1 MGGSASRAPRT
12 ADTAGASVPTAH
24 ENDTPTGRD
33 RSGGARPLLRVHGLS
48 KSFAGTRALD
58 GVGFEVCAGEVVS
71 VVGQNGSG
79 KSTLVKVLAGIHTP
93 DPGAVI
99 EHQDL
104 RFIHQDL
111 GLVPGLSTI
120 ENLDIARPLGRRGFR
135 PARARE
141 ERLAAE
147 RMIRRF
153 GGDFDVTAPIAG
165 ITAAERTIVAIA
177 RAMSDWSPTGNVLV
191 LDEPTAALG
200 AAEAGLLFDAVRRVA
215 AEGAGVV
222 FISHRLDEVLGLSDR
237 VVALRDGRLVADVPA
252 GEVDHDRLV
261 TLIAGNEPAEFRMEH
276 SDERG
281 RRALRARGLVTDVLH
296 GVDLDIHEGEIVGV
310 CGLLGS
316 GREHLAA
323 ALFGA
328 IDRHAGSVT
337 VAETPLRN
345 ADPAHSIRHGLAYV
359 PADRLRQG
367 AVMTMTATENL
378 TLPRL
383 RPLRGAF
390 GRLDRTAERS
400 EARTWTERVAL
411 RPPQPDRPLRLFS
424 GGNQQ
429 KIVMAKWLRV
439 APAVLLLDEP
449 TQGVDIAAKAGI
461 HELIAEARAAGTGV
475 LVSST
480 DTGEILD
487 LCDRVLILRD
497 GRVSAELGRH
507 ELSEARLI
515 SESLGLSTTSAPSD
529 PRD

>member
-1 MGGSASRAPRT
+1 MGNSASQGSRT
-12 ADTAGASVPTAH
+12 LPDGPATTDSGA
-24 ENDTPTGRD
+24 NKD
-33 RSGGARPLLRVHGLS
+33 RPDGVRPLLRVQGLS
-48 KSFAGTRALD
+48 KSFAGTKALD
-58 GVGFEVCAGEVVS
+58 SVGFEVNPGEVVS

-93 DPGAVI
+93 DPGAEI
-99 EHQDL
+99 EHQDI

-135 PARARE
+135 PAKARE
-141 ERLAAE
+141 ERQAAE
-147 RMIRRF
+147 KMIRRF
-153 GGDFDVTAPIAG
+153 GGDFDVTEPIAA
-165 ITAAERTIVAIA
+165 IAAAERTIVAIA

-200 AAEAGLLFDAVRRVA
+200 AAEADLLFDAVRRVA

-222 FISHRLDEVLGLSDR
+222 FISHHLDEVLGLSDR
-237 VVALRDGRLVADVPA
+237 VVALRDGKLVADVPA
-252 GEVDHDRLV
+252 DEVDHDRLV
-261 TLIAGNEPAEFRMEH
+261 ALIAGSELAEFRMEH
-276 SDERG
+276 ADERG
-281 RRALRARGLVTDVLH
+281 RLTLQARGLVTDVLR
-296 GVDLDIHEGEIVGV
+296 GVDLDLHEGEIVGV

-316 GREHLAA
+316 GREHVAG

-337 VAETPLRN
+337 VAERALK
-345 ADPAHSIRHGLAYV
+345 AGDPARSIRHGLAYV

-378 TLPRL
+378 TLPWL
-383 RPLRGAF
+383 RPLRSGL
-390 GRLDRTAERS
+390 GRLNRAAERG
-400 EARTWTERVAL
+400 ETRAWTDRVAL
-411 RPPQPDRPLRLFS
+411 RPPQPDRPLGLFS

-429 KIVMAKWLRV
+429 KVVMAKWLRM

-449 TQGVDIAAKAGI
+449 TQGVDVAAKAAI
-461 HELIAEARAAGTGV
+461 HELIAEARAAGTSV

-487 LCDRVLILRD
+487 LCDRVLILRE
-497 GRVSAELGRH
+497 GKVSAELGRH
-507 ELSEARLI
+507 ELSEVRLI
-515 SESLGLSTTSAPSD
+515 SESIGLPATSAPSD
-529 PRD
+529 PLD

>member
-1 MGGSASRAPRT
+1 MGISDSQGPRT
-12 ADTAGASVPTAH
+12 ADLPGAPAH
-24 ENDTPTGRD
+24 TSASQD
-33 RSGGARPLLRVHGLS
+33 RRSAARVLLRVHGLS
-48 KSFAGTRALD
+48 KSFAGTKALD
-58 GVGFEVCAGEVVS
+58 GVGFEVNAGDVVS

-99 EHQDL
+99 EHRDI

-120 ENLDIARPLGRRGFR
+120 ENLDIARPLGRRGFW
-135 PARARE
+135 PAKSRE
-141 ERLAAE
+141 ELLAAE

-153 GGDFDVTAPIAG
+153 GGDFDVTEPIAR
-165 ITAAERTIVAIA
+165 ITAAERTLVAIA

-200 AAEAGLLFDAVRRVA
+200 AAESELLFDAVRTVA

-261 TLIAGNEPAEFRMEH
+261 DLIAGSELAEFRMEH
-276 SDERG
+276 ADERG
-281 RRALRARGLVTDVLH
+281 RPMLRARGLVTDVLR
-296 GVDLDIHEGEIVGV
+296 GVDLDIHEGEVVGV

-323 ALFGA
+323 VLFGA
-328 IDRHAGSVT
+328 MERHAGTVT
-337 VAETPLRN
+337 AFERPLKA
-345 ADPAHSIRHGLAYV
+345 ADPARSIRHGLAYV

-378 TLPRL
+378 TLPWL
-383 RPLRGAF
+383 RPLRSAF
-390 GRLDRTAERS
+390 GSLDRAAERG
-400 EARTWTERVAL
+400 EARAWTDRVAL

-429 KIVMAKWLRV
+429 KIVMAKWLRM

-449 TQGVDIAAKAGI
+449 TQGVDIAAKAAI
-461 HELIAEARAAGTGV
+461 HQLIAEARAAGTGV

-480 DTGEILD
+480 DTREILD

-497 GRVSAELGRH
+497 GRVSAELSRH

-529 PRD
+529 PHD